1 VIAQEENDALTRK
14 IVVADENV
22 EQLRDTVKR

>member
-22 EQLRDTVKR
+22 EQLSDTVKR

>member
-14 IVVADENV
+14 IAAADGNM